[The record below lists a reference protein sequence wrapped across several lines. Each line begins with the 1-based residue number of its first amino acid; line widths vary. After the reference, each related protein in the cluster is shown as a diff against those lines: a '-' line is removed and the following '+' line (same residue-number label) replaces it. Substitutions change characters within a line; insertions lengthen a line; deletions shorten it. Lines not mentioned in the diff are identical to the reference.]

1 MDSKNS
7 RLFFPLCMLL
17 ILVLAGHV
25 TCHAQEFDP
34 QSYIPKSID
43 GVLVKTCAVDV
54 SGRSTCDSQ
63 SLGDAALD
71 LVPLGLTIMTVSG
84 LTGSE
89 DKRWNQVVYGVT
101 DKLCS
106 NGGVSMGI
114 MRTQPGIT
122 TVAQNELAGLI
133 ASNKLP
139 MEMIRIEILDT
150 HIGYLQKKDCIMAF
164 GYPNDSIVLVVFA
177 GKGESEMAKKVVKS
191 MLESANTP

>member
-1 MDSKNS
+1 
-7 RLFFPLCMLL
+7 
-17 ILVLAGHV
+17 
-25 TCHAQEFDP
+25 
-34 QSYIPKSID
+34 
-43 GVLVKTCAVDV
+43 
-54 SGRSTCDSQ
+54 
-63 SLGDAALD
+63 
-71 LVPLGLTIMTVSG
+71 MTVSG

-139 MEMIRIEILDT
+139 LEQIRIKILDT
-150 HIGYLQKKDCIMAF
+150 YIGYLQKKDCIMAF